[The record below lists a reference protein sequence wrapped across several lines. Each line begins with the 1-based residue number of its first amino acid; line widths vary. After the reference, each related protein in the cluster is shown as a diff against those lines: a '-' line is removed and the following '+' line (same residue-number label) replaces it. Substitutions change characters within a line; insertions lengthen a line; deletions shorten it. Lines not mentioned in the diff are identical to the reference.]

1 MTLKSSLKNSAVLI
15 KKSKKPFF
23 AIFTLQLLFMVLF
36 FAVHLHYQPKMLQN
50 TKAILDYMENVQI
63 GGQKAAQEMLAGKF
77 SLGPDP
83 LMISRNYREFRSS
96 FVALSLISL
105 LLFIAFCGTIWY
117 FTSVISSNKKFNVKS
132 YLNFILKFSVVSVI
146 FAAFSFGAVFLALN
160 SFFNPFSQASLP
172 MLIFS
177 IIATLILAYFTY
189 VSFPLL
195 GRHSLKE
202 LAKRIFSIGINHLFR
217 IIFCIFIVLS
227 LIASGLILVF
237 YLIENG
243 NILAMSA
250 SIAGVLLLMG
260 FLRIFFCIY
269 VNGLD

>member
-1 MTLKSSLKNSAVLI
+1 
-15 KKSKKPFF
+15 
-23 AIFTLQLLFMVLF
+23 
-36 FAVHLHYQPKMLQN
+36 
-50 TKAILDYMENVQI
+50 
-63 GGQKAAQEMLAGKF
+63 
-77 SLGPDP
+77 
-83 LMISRNYREFRSS
+83 
-96 FVALSLISL
+96 
-105 LLFIAFCGTIWY
+105 
-117 FTSVISSNKKFNVKS
+117 
-132 YLNFILKFSVVSVI
+132 
-146 FAAFSFGAVFLALN
+146 
-160 SFFNPFSQASLP
+160 